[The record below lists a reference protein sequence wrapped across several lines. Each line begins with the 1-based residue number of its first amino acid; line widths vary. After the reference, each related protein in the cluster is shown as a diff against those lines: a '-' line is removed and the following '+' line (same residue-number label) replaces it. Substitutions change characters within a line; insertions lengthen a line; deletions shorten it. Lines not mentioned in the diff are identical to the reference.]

1 MIPTVRGHSGIE
13 MPILGQGT
21 WKMGERPERRAEE
34 IESLR
39 LGLELGMTLVDT
51 AEMYA
56 DGGAEDVVGRAI
68 RGRRHE
74 VFVVSKVL
82 PHNASLQGTIRA
94 AERSLC
100 RLGTE
105 WIDLYLL
112 HWPGR
117 HPLEETFE
125 AFELLERQG
134 KIRYFGVSNF
144 DHHEMDSAVGLT
156 QGKKLVANQVL
167 YNLERRAIERGII
180 PWCRRHEILVMAY
193 SPLEQG
199 RLDRGTTLRE
209 IAERHGATPAQIA
222 LVWTLRHDNV
232 VAIPK
237 AGRPEHVRENAGA
250 LAFTLTDE
258 DLDELDRAYEPPSR
272 DTKLETL

>member
-1 MIPTVRGHSGIE
+1 MIPIVRGHSGIE

-21 WKMGERPERRAEE
+21 WRMGERPERRDEE

-56 DGGAEDVVGRAI
+56 DGGAEEVVGRAI

-82 PHNASLQGTIRA
+82 PHNASRQGTIQA
-94 AERSLC
+94 AERSLGH
-100 RLGTE
+100 LGTE

-117 HPLEETFE
+117 HPLDETFE
-125 AFELLERQG
+125 AFELLEQQG

-144 DHHEMDSAVGLT
+144 DHHEMESAGRLT
-156 QGKKLVANQVL
+156 QGRKLVANQVL
-167 YNLERRAIERGII
+167 YNLERRAIERRII

-209 IAERHGATPAQIA
+209 IAERHGATSAQIA

-237 AGRPEHVRENAGA
+237 AGRPEHVRENAAA

-258 DLDELDRAYEPPSR
+258 DLDELDRAYAPPSH
-272 DTKLETL
+272 DAKLETL

>member
-21 WKMGERPERRAEE
+21 WKMGERPERRDEE

-39 LGLELGMTLVDT
+39 LGLDLGMTLVDT

-56 DGGAEDVVGRAI
+56 DGGAEAVVGRAI

-82 PHNASLQGTIRA
+82 PHNASREGTIRA
-94 AERSLC
+94 AERSLGH
-100 RLGTE
+100 LGTE

-125 AFELLERQG
+125 AFELLEQQG

-144 DHHEMDSAVGLT
+144 DHHEMESAGRLT
-156 QGKKLVANQVL
+156 QGRNLVANQVL
-167 YNLERRAIERGII
+167 YNLERRAIERRII
-180 PWCRRHEILVMAY
+180 PWCHRHEILVMAY

-209 IAERHGATPAQIA
+209 IAERHGATSAQIA

-237 AGRPEHVRENAGA
+237 AGRPEHVRENAAA

-258 DLDELDRAYEPPSR
+258 DLDELDRTYAPPSR
-272 DTKLETL
+272 DAKLETL

>member
-21 WKMGERPERRAEE
+21 WKMGERPERRDEE

-39 LGLELGMTLVDT
+39 LGLDLGMTLVDT

-56 DGGAEDVVGRAI
+56 DGGAEQVVGRAI

-82 PHNASLQGTIRA
+82 PHNASRQGTIRA
-94 AERSLC
+94 AERSLGH
-100 RLGTE
+100 LGTE

-117 HPLEETFE
+117 HPLDETFE
-125 AFELLERQG
+125 AFELLEQQG

-144 DHHEMDSAVGLT
+144 DHHELESAGRLPP
-156 QGKKLVANQVL
+156 GKRLAVNQVL
-167 YNLERRAIERGII
+167 YNLERRAIERRVI

-193 SPLEQG
+193 SPLERG

-237 AGRPEHVRENAGA
+237 AGRPDHVRENAAA
-250 LAFTLTDE
+250 LAFTLTDQ
-258 DLDELDRAYEPPSR
+258 DLDELDRTYTPPSR
-272 DTKLETL
+272 DAKLETL

>member
-1 MIPTVRGHSGIE
+1 MIPTVRGHNGIE

-21 WKMGERPERRAEE
+21 WKMGERPERRDEE

-39 LGLELGMTLVDT
+39 LGLDLGMTLVDT

-56 DGGAEDVVGRAI
+56 DGGAEAVVGRAI

-82 PHNASLQGTIRA
+82 PHNASREGTIRA
-94 AERSLC
+94 AERSLGH
-100 RLGTE
+100 LGTE

-125 AFELLERQG
+125 AFELLEQQG

-144 DHHEMDSAVGLT
+144 DHHEMESAGRLT
-156 QGKKLVANQVL
+156 QGRKLVANQVL
-167 YNLERRAIERGII
+167 YNLERRAIERRII

-237 AGRPEHVRENAGA
+237 AGRPEHVRENAAA

-258 DLDELDRAYEPPSR
+258 DLDELDRTYAPPSR
-272 DTKLETL
+272 DAKLETL

>member
-1 MIPTVRGHSGIE
+1 MIPTVRGHRGIE

-21 WKMGERPERRAEE
+21 WKMGERPERRDEE

-39 LGLELGMTLVDT
+39 LGLDLGMTLVDT

-56 DGGAEDVVGRAI
+56 DGGAEEIVGRAI

-82 PHNASLQGTIRA
+82 PHNASREGTIRA
-94 AERSLC
+94 AERSLGH
-100 RLGTE
+100 LGTE

-117 HPLEETFE
+117 HPLDETFE
-125 AFELLERQG
+125 AFELLEQQG

-144 DHHEMDSAVGLT
+144 DHHEMESAGRLP
-156 QGKKLVANQVL
+156 QGKRLVANQVL
-167 YNLERRAIERGII
+167 YNLERRAIERRII

-199 RLDRGTTLRE
+199 RLDRGATLRD
-209 IAERHGATPAQIA
+209 IAERHGATPTQIA

-237 AGRPEHVRENAGA
+237 AGRPEHVRENAAA

-258 DLDELDRAYEPPSR
+258 DLDELDRAYAPPSHDAR
-272 DTKLETL
+272 LETL